1 MRLEL
6 GRNNLNGS
14 LSEAWDL
21 EESGLKTLA
30 ALQHLDL
37 GEQRL
42 VGTLPEGLGHLTALE
57 SLSLRAN
64 QLSGSIPFE
73 LYTLADG
80 HRLTDIDLS
89 ANDFDYEA
97 SEALLD
103 NLLPVCQAT
112 GREMNCDGLPPFVCD
127 AFGPQG
133 EDETAYYMVSISN
146 SNGCVRCD
154 GWLVPLVTLS
164 LLAVL
169 FVIMLCSYVTFM
181 WRHPERMKTVV
192 TTFSILISH
201 VQTLSIITNLRLA
214 WPESVETV
222 TWLGLALGLGLG

>member
-103 NLLPVCQAT
+103 DLLPVCQAT

-133 EDETAYYMVSISN
+133 EDETGYYMVSISN

-154 GWLVPLVTLS
+154 GWLVPLVT
-164 LLAVL
+164 
-169 FVIMLCSYVTFM
+169 
-181 WRHPERMKTVV
+181 
-192 TTFSILISH
+192 
-201 VQTLSIITNLRLA
+201 
-214 WPESVETV
+214 
-222 TWLGLALGLGLG
+222 